1 MEVKDMKNMLKT
13 SKGKIILSF
22 CLVTLTVAAFGIWQ
36 YYTNL
41 PPSIGESKETSSST
55 ETASGVTSSST
66 ETTSGATSSS
76 SNQSEVLAPDFS
88 LNDINGSR
96 FTLKELEGRVVIVHF
111 MAVGCGGQIR
121 AITDHQLKQ
130 LKKVCD
136 NHCGSS
142 NLTMIT
148 VVVSTCEGN
157 TLDLI
162 RTFYNITWF
171 FGNDYDDKKLEII
184 DAYEKYSILDGSII
198 LIDKSLRVAEVYI
211 EEIDAGSLST
221 TLGRL

>member
-55 ETASGVTSSST
+55 ETTSGVT
-66 ETTSGATSSS
+66 ASS

-88 LNDINGSR
+88 LKDINGSR

-171 FGNDYDDKKLEII
+171 FGNDYDGKKLEIV
-184 DAYEKYSILDGSII
+184 DAYGKYSILDGSII

>member
-55 ETASGVTSSST
+55 ETTSGVT
-66 ETTSGATSSS
+66 ASS

-88 LNDINGSR
+88 LKDINGSR
-96 FTLKELEGRVVIVHF
+96 FTLKEFKGRVVIVHF

-142 NLTMIT
+142 NFTMIT

-171 FGNDYDDKKLEII
+171 FGNDYDDKKLEIV
-184 DAYEKYSILDGSII
+184 DAYGKYSILDGSII

>member
-22 CLVTLTVAAFGIWQ
+22 CLVTLIVAAFGIWQ
-36 YYTNL
+36 NYTNL

-55 ETASGVTSSST
+55 ETASGVT
-66 ETTSGATSSS
+66 ASS

-96 FTLKELEGRVVIVHF
+96 FTLKEFKGRVVIVHF

-136 NHCGSS
+136 NHCGNS

-171 FGNDYDDKKLEII
+171 FGNDYDDKKLEIV
-184 DAYEKYSILDGSII
+184 DAYGKYSILDGSII

-221 TLGRL
+221 TLSRL

>member
-1 MEVKDMKNMLKT
+1 MSLQIAQAQMEVKDMNNMLKT

-22 CLVTLTVAAFGIWQ
+22 CLVTLIVAAFGIRQ

-55 ETASGVTSSST
+55 ETASGVT
-66 ETTSGATSSS
+66 ASS

-96 FTLKELEGRVVIVHF
+96 FTLKQFKGRVVIVHF

-136 NHCGSS
+136 KHCGSS
-142 NLTMIT
+142 NFTMIT

-162 RTFYNITWF
+162 RTFYNITWV
-171 FGNDYDDKKLEII
+171 FGNDYDDKKLEIV

>member
-1 MEVKDMKNMLKT
+1 MELKDMKNMLKT

-55 ETASGVTSSST
+55 ETASGVT
-66 ETTSGATSSS
+66 ASS

-96 FTLKELEGRVVIVHF
+96 FTLKEFKGRVVIVHF

-148 VVVSTCEGN
+148 VVISTCEGN

>member
-1 MEVKDMKNMLKT
+1 MKNMLKT

-22 CLVTLTVAAFGIWQ
+22 CLVTLIVAAFGIWQ

-41 PPSIGESKETSSST
+41 PPSIGESKE
-55 ETASGVTSSST
+55 ASSST
-66 ETTSGATSSS
+66 ETTSGVTASS

-96 FTLKELEGRVVIVHF
+96 FTLKQFKGRVVIVHF

-130 LKKVCD
+130 LKKVCG

-142 NLTMIT
+142 NFTMIT
-148 VVVSTCEGN
+148 VVVSTCERN

-162 RTFYNITWF
+162 RSFYNITWV
-171 FGNDYDDKKLEII
+171 FGNDYDDKKLEIV

-221 TLGRL
+221 TLSRL

>member
-1 MEVKDMKNMLKT
+1 MKNLLKT
-13 SKGKIILSF
+13 SKGKIFLSF
-22 CLVTLTVAAFGIWQ
+22 CLVTLIVAAFGIWQ

-55 ETASGVTSSST
+55 ETASGVT
-66 ETTSGATSSS
+66 ASS

>member
-41 PPSIGESKETSSST
+41 PPSIGESKETSSSA
-55 ETASGVTSSST
+55 ETASGVT
-66 ETTSGATSSS
+66 ASS

-88 LNDINGSR
+88 LKDINGSR
-96 FTLKELEGRVVIVHF
+96 FTLKEFKGRVVIVHF

-142 NLTMIT
+142 NFTMIT

-171 FGNDYDDKKLEII
+171 FGNDYDDKKLEIV
-184 DAYEKYSILDGSII
+184 DAYGKYSILDGSII

>member
-41 PPSIGESKETSSST
+41 PPSIGESKE
-55 ETASGVTSSST
+55 TSSST

-211 EEIDAGSLST
+211 EEIDAGNLST

>member
-1 MEVKDMKNMLKT
+1 MEVKNMLKT

-22 CLVTLTVAAFGIWQ
+22 CLVALIIAAFGIWK

-55 ETASGVTSSST
+55 ETASGVT
-66 ETTSGATSSS
+66 ASS

-96 FTLKELEGRVVIVHF
+96 FTLKQFKGRVVIVHF

-148 VVVSTCEGN
+148 VVISTCEGN

>member
-55 ETASGVTSSST
+55 ETASGVT
-66 ETTSGATSSS
+66 ASS

-96 FTLKELEGRVVIVHF
+96 FTLKQFKGRVVIVHF

-142 NLTMIT
+142 NFTMIT

-162 RTFYNITWF
+162 RTFYNITWV
-171 FGNDYDDKKLEII
+171 FGNDYDDKKLEIV
-184 DAYEKYSILDGSII
+184 DAYGKYSILDGSII

>member
-1 MEVKDMKNMLKT
+1 MELKDMKNMLKT

-55 ETASGVTSSST
+55 ETALGVT
-66 ETTSGATSSS
+66 ASS
-76 SNQSEVLAPDFS
+76 SNQSEVLAPDFF

-96 FTLKELEGRVVIVHF
+96 FTLKQFKGRVVIVHF

-148 VVVSTCEGN
+148 VVISTCEGN

>member
-1 MEVKDMKNMLKT
+1 MKNMLKT

-22 CLVTLTVAAFGIWQ
+22 CLVTLIVAAFGIWQ

-41 PPSIGESKETSSST
+41 PPSIGGSKETSSST
-55 ETASGVTSSST
+55 ETASGVT
-66 ETTSGATSSS
+66 ASS

-96 FTLKELEGRVVIVHF
+96 FTLKQFKGRVVIVHF